1 MQNIYAVLFNLIPS
15 AFFSIRQPHSF
26 QSAISYPLPPPST
39 LKGLL
44 ANAMQQY
51 TKVNPIKALT
61 EVESKILVCSARSD
75 SPLTLS
81 LCTLRLRV
89 FDKSE
94 WKKDALPRQF
104 AFGRKV
110 TCAAVSSD
118 KDYLEVLSKALNN
131 SILYLGDSESLV
143 TVSEVEI
150 VLADQIQ
157 ARTGE
162 IVEIN
167 TYSPFDLFKRIN
179 GEAIIYW
186 VFEETRTQ
194 RTQRQYIFPLKM
206 SGKIL
211 YPTLITGEL
220 KEKSTILQAMDMRM
234 LSNLAF

>member
-15 AFFSIRQPHSF
+15 AFFSIRQLRSL
-26 QSAISYPLPPPST
+26 QSTISYPLPPPTT

-110 TCAAVSSD
+110 TCAAVS
-118 KDYLEVLSKALNN
+118 LS
-131 SILYLGDSESLV
+131 
-143 TVSEVEI
+143 
-150 VLADQIQ
+150 
-157 ARTGE
+157 
-162 IVEIN
+162 
-167 TYSPFDLFKRIN
+167 
-179 GEAIIYW
+179 
-186 VFEETRTQ
+186 
-194 RTQRQYIFPLKM
+194 
-206 SGKIL
+206 
-211 YPTLITGEL
+211 LIH
-220 KEKSTILQAMDMRM
+220 I
-234 LSNLAF
+234 

>member
-1 MQNIYAVLFNLIPS
+1 MREMYAVLFNLTPS

-44 ANAMQQY
+44 ANAMQQHM
-51 TKVNPIKALT
+51 KINPIKALT
-61 EVESKILVCSARSD
+61 EAESKISTCSARTD
-75 SPLTLS
+75 KPITLS
-81 LCTLRLRV
+81 LCTVRLRV
-89 FDKSE
+89 FDKGE
-94 WKKDALPRQF
+94 WKRDALPRQF
-104 AFGRKV
+104 AFGFKV

-118 KDYLEVLSKALNN
+118 KNYLEVLSEALNN
-131 SILYLGDSESLV
+131 SILCLGDSESLV
-143 TVSEVEI
+143 SVSEVEM
-150 VLADQIQ
+150 VSTEQIQ
-157 ARTGE
+157 AKKGE

-194 RTQRQYIFPLKM
+194 KTQRQYIFPLKM

-211 YPTLITGEL
+211 YPTLIKGEL
-220 KEKSTILQAMDMRM
+220 KEEATILQAMDMKM
-234 LSNLAF
+234 LTT

>member
-1 MQNIYAVLFNLIPS
+1 MRNIYAVLFNLAPS

-51 TKVNPIKALT
+51 MKVNPIKALN
-61 EVESKILVCSARSD
+61 EVESKILMCSARSD
-75 SPLTLS
+75 DPIALS
-81 LCTLRLRV
+81 FCTLRLRV
-89 FDKSE
+89 FDKGE
-94 WKKDALPRQF
+94 WKRDALPRQF
-104 AFGRKV
+104 AFGHKV

-118 KDYLEVLSKALNN
+118 KDYLEVLSRALSN
-131 SILYLGDSESLV
+131 SILYIGDSESLV
-143 TVSEVEI
+143 TVSGVEI
-150 VLADQIQ
+150 VLTNQIQ

-167 TYSPFDLFKRIN
+167 SYCPYDLFKRIK
-179 GEAIIYW
+179 GEATIYW

-194 RTQRQYIFPLKM
+194 RIQRQYIFPLKM

-211 YPTLITGEL
+211 YPTQITGEL
-220 KEKSTILQAMDMRM
+220 KEESTILQAMDMRM
-234 LSNLAF
+234 LSNISF